1 MLEWVIR
8 NRWEWNGLKR
18 YSGLLLL
25 LLLLF
30 PFSLRAE
37 YYDTT
42 LLTLFSKILPR
53 IVSFS
58 SLAPHEGEPLG
69 VCIVR
74 EDVDAS
80 AAKAFEILLR
90 NAARKHEIESV
101 QTDFSHISVCAKR
114 QLLFLFD
121 ASPETVSTALSSF
134 TDFRPLVASYNAR
147 LLSSGADVSLFVGR
161 SVKPYIN
168 LKSLKEKEIRLDAL
182 ILQVSK
188 IYGQEP
194 VQ

>member
-1 MLEWVIR
+1 MI
-8 NRWEWNGLKR
+8 
-18 YSGLLLL
+18 LL

-30 PFSLRAE
+30 PLSLRAE
-37 YYDTT
+37 YYDKT

-58 SLAPHEGEPLG
+58 SLAPREGEPLG

-80 AAKAFEILLR
+80 AAEAFEILLR
-90 NAARKHEIESV
+90 NAAQTHKIESI
-101 QTDFSHISVCAKR
+101 QTDFSHISVCGKD

-121 ASPETVSTALSSF
+121 ASPATVSAALSSF
-134 TDFRPLVASYNAR
+134 TDFHPLVASYDAR

-168 LKSLKEKEIRLDAL
+168 LKSLKEKEIRLDTL

-188 IYGQEP
+188 IYAQEP